1 MPRQQCIIYKTL
13 ELIDEVGLENISMR
27 KIADKCEI
35 PLSSLYSHYK
45 SKAELLNAIF
55 EYSLA
60 KSFHTFNI
68 IDLED
73 ELTPETYLTSVI
85 TSANEN
91 KLYFRF
97 ITQYKKSGFV
107 SEGTQK
113 ENKKCFMKQQIEIT
127 EMLNPYLRD
136 SVDMKMFGFIVHGV
150 LTEVV
155 RRDEVP
161 SEMITSLVDIMLNGI
176 TKEKEC

>member
-1 MPRQQCIIYKTL
+1 MAKQSSIIYSTL
-13 ELIDEVGLENISMR
+13 ELIDQVGLENISMR
-27 KIADKCEI
+27 KIADKCEM

-45 SKAELLNAIF
+45 SKAELLNALF

-68 IDLED
+68 TDLES

-85 TSANEN
+85 TMANEN

-97 ITQYKKSGFV
+97 ITQYKNSGFV
-107 SEGTQK
+107 SEETKK

-127 EMLNPYLRD
+127 EMLSPYLRD
-136 SVDMKMFGFIVHGV
+136 SVDMKTFGFIVHGV

-155 RRDEVP
+155 RRDELP

-176 TKEKEC
+176 TKERKC